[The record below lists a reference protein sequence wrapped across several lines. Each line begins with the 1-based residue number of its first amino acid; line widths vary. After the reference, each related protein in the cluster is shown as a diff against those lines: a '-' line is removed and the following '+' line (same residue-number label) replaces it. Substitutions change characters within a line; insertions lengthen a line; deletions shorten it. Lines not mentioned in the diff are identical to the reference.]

1 MECVRPCH
9 STCCQTDGTPSLL
22 VLLHTGHDYPMPAS
36 CHCYFSSSRMH
47 AAIMPRGVAPPNN
60 PLVGCRRLAAVRR
73 IAKCADMFPL
83 VSDYPHICFLLDLQQ
98 LLLLLPLL
106 LSRSAH
112 GHAVRL
118 EIPHP
123 LRTARVPT
131 IVLPSRCFGCCTPKT
146 TSSPRHHLRDFPPSQ
161 ARPPAVMRTSCSRV
175 PSHHTFRRALR

>member
-1 MECVRPCH
+1 
-9 STCCQTDGTPSLL
+9 
-22 VLLHTGHDYPMPAS
+22 
-36 CHCYFSSSRMH
+36 
-47 AAIMPRGVAPPNN
+47 
-60 PLVGCRRLAAVRR
+60 
-73 IAKCADMFPL
+73 MFPL

-131 IVLPSRCFGCCTPKT
+131 IVLPWRGFSCCCTSQPPQGYQPPCVQQRLHQKAPT
-146 TSSPRHHLRDFPPSQ
+146 MVVQEPSLQYIREWRLFPTGLPVCPALECWSSSQPTHRKQGPALISSPMKLHRSLLFASSIVRKP
-161 ARPPAVMRTSCSRV
+161 
-175 PSHHTFRRALR
+175 RATCPTPGQFTYRWFWCLNYWSPTG